1 MVQLTLNQNWVI
13 SESVLKESYKAQF
26 CQMRTQRAMFMKL
39 CIELA
44 LMYSPILLKNRFF
57 APTFSKVTETQVS
70 FTDFVIS
77 VVSKSEAR
85 ETLTKWRHRT
95 VKSWN
100 LAET

>member
-1 MVQLTLNQNWVI
+1 
-13 SESVLKESYKAQF
+13 
-26 CQMRTQRAMFMKL
+26 MRTQRAMFMKL

-77 VVSKSEAR
+77 VSQKVRLEKHLRNEDTELSNR
-85 ETLTKWRHRT
+85 ET
-95 VKSWN
+95 
-100 LAET
+100 